1 MEMGRGAVGA
11 PITLPSTVVVVGG
24 EGGVTLGVM
33 RMKDLNKEVTKR
45 GKWAICVEDDESACV
60 CSSRLEADK
69 NAAGSDECAEEW
81 AEAEQGGS
89 AKRNGDE
96 VERLVARQR
105 GSRRNT
111 QKGKERSRER
121 ITSAVSEGERD
132 KNIQSEQCSWT
143 KRCLSFSKLVSFFMS
158 QNSMAMDLMQK
169 YPTLNF
175 VAPFDSAADFAANT
189 NIALHPLSHC
199 TSSLVNSSLFM
210 NIQQQSFPSLRTS
223 QSPSLFSQ
231 AVHPSSA
238 NSASPGSLSLLS
250 LPALS
255 SSPSLSFS
263 TRQIHHQ
270 ASSFIPIQKHR

>member
-1 MEMGRGAVGA
+1 MASEAQQEVKESQTPFLTRERKLDCILNNLVNSDFEALSDELDVSCRYVRIKSEETGQFVWKMMKVPVYAAVDSRQTRTQLDQMSALKSGLRQSRADLRRGRG
-11 PITLPSTVVVVGG
+11 
-24 EGGVTLGVM
+24 
-33 RMKDLNKEVTKR
+33 MKKKGWWPDKE
-45 GKWAICVEDDESACV
+45 E
-60 CSSRLEADK
+60 
-69 NAAGSDECAEEW
+69 AEETHRKGRKG
-81 AEAEQGGS
+81 AGKGS
-89 AKRNGDE
+89 PLLFQKEKGIRTFNQSS
-96 VERLVARQR
+96 VPER
-105 GSRRNT
+105 
-111 QKGKERSRER
+111 
-121 ITSAVSEGERD
+121 RD
-132 KNIQSEQCSWT
+132 A
-143 KRCLSFSKLVSFFMS
+143 LSFSKLVSFFMS
-158 QNSMAMDLMQK
+158 QNSMEMDLMQK

-210 NIQQQSFPSLRTS
+210 NIQQQSFPSLRIS

-263 TRQIHHQ
+263 TRQIHH
-270 ASSFIPIQKHR
+270 